1 MMNQISPRKELTFF
15 LLSIFILAAALVW
28 VRALTVKSTYEF
40 VGKERQYRLLEQE
53 TQALRVRWL
62 KMTSPKRLES
72 LALQLGLEPPKLGQS
87 LRIQAPASEVK
98 HF

>member
-1 MMNQISPRKELTFF
+1 MNQISPRKELTFL

-28 VRALTVKSTYEF
+28 IRALTVKATYEF
-40 VGKERQYRLLEQE
+40 VGKERQYRLIEQE

-62 KMTSPKRLES
+62 KMTSPKKLES
-72 LALQLGLEPPKLGQS
+72 LASQLGLEPPKLGQN
-87 LRIQAPASEVK
+87 LRIQSSTAEVK